1 MRMGE
6 EYRRRI
12 ADILR
17 PPMPADDAPTTPTRR
32 IADAVGLFLR
42 GFAMGAADVVPG
54 VSGGTIALVTGIYE
68 RFINALRSLS
78 PAFLAPLARGNLK
91 SASRDFFAMH
101 WLTLIPIGLGVST
114 AVATMSGLITG
125 MMETRPGA
133 TYAFFF
139 GLIAASAWIPFAQ
152 MRSRSW
158 RHGVALILAAVGAFW
173 LVGLQPQ
180 GPNLRPATPVGAEV
194 RAATA
199 LYPSKVRTEQ
209 DVDAVLEAAALL
221 PAGTIE
227 RVAVYDPRGVI
238 EDPAA
243 SAATILIDEQQVL
256 DLADGPATVVIFG
269 ETPAPL
275 AWLFIC
281 GVIAISAMMLPGVS
295 GSFLLLFLGQYHAV
309 LSAISRLVHAVLDLL
324 GREPERLDALSGR
337 TVTSDIVLLGVFNLG
352 VLLGL
357 VLFSRVIGWLLA
369 RAHDITMAALTGLM
383 IGALRQPMRV
393 MVDDAARAGGADWGD
408 MIIAAL
414 AGAVIVSALTL
425 TDRAMRA
432 RASA

>member
-1 MRMGE
+1 M
-6 EYRRRI
+6 
-12 ADILR
+12 
-17 PPMPADDAPTTPTRR
+17 PPEDAPPTPTRR
-32 IADAVGLFLR
+32 IADVIGLFLR

-54 VSGGTIALVTGIYE
+54 VSGGTIALVTGIYQ
-68 RFINALRSLS
+68 RFIDALRSLS
-78 PAFLAPLARGNLK
+78 PAFLAPLAKGKLR
-91 SASRDFFAMH
+91 AAARDFLAMH

-125 MMETRPGA
+125 MMESRPGA

-139 GLIAASAWIPFAQ
+139 GLIGASAWIPFAQ
-152 MRSRSW
+152 MKSRSW
-158 RHGVALILAAVGAFW
+158 RHGIALVLAAVGAFW

-180 GPNLRPATPVGAEV
+180 GPNLRPASPVGAEV
-194 RAATA
+194 VGATA
-199 LYPSKVRTEQ
+199 LYPSKVRTAQ

-221 PAGTIE
+221 PAGAIE

-238 EDPAA
+238 EDPGA
-243 SAATILIDEQQVL
+243 SAATILTNEQAVL
-256 DLADGPATVVIFG
+256 DLASGSGPVVIFG

-275 AWLFIC
+275 AWLFVC

-309 LSAISRLVHAVLDLL
+309 LSAISRIVHFGLELV
-324 GREPERLDALSGR
+324 GRQPDPLDALSGR
-337 TVTSDIVLLGVFNLG
+337 TVTNDIVLLGVFNIG

-357 VLFSRVIGWLLA
+357 VLFSRAIGWLLM
-369 RAHDITMAALTGLM
+369 RAHDLTMAALTGLM

-393 MVDDAARAGGADWGD
+393 MLEDAGRAGGATWSD
-408 MIIAAL
+408 MAIAAI

-432 RASA
+432 RAAA